1 MPPTWG
7 NYKVAFALFTKE
19 AGTMGLVYQT
29 LGGGGKLI
37 SFLAGKPLGFW
48 LTGSLAYRISGLLDL
63 WLTGSLA
70 Y

>member
-1 MPPTWG
+1 
-7 NYKVAFALFTKE
+7 
-19 AGTMGLVYQT
+19 MGLVYQT